1 MILLDSNIV
10 IDLVEG
16 EGSWSAW
23 SRAQLA
29 RQPDEE
35 LAVSAVVIAE
45 TAGQF
50 PNAADQMMY
59 FEQLG
64 ARVLPLTASAAWM
77 AGQAHRAYR
86 RAGGPRAAILA
97 DFLIGGHAVSLGA
110 TLMTRDRQRFASY
123 FPDLFLLT
131 PETHP

>member
-1 MILLDSNIV
+1 VILLDSNIL
-10 IDLVEG
+10 IDLRGRDPRWSEWTRRQLSWQAQG
-16 EGSWSAW
+16 ESVVNPVI
-23 SRAQLA
+23 LA
-29 RQPDEE
+29 EMVQHFASSKDQREA
-35 LAVSAVVIAE
+35 LAMLEIQIV
-45 TAGQF
+45 
-50 PNAADQMMY
+50 
-59 FEQLG
+59 
-64 ARVLPLTASAAWM
+64 PLTASAAWV

-123 FPDLFLLT
+123 FPDLSLLT